1 MGSNRSGRKSVQI
14 PGCLAL
20 ALLLTA
26 TPLWAA
32 PGAPG
37 DPEPQAQNAPDRPH
51 PDFLFGQPRGW
62 IGLSGS
68 LVVPR
73 AEGDLFAF
81 VRNRLT
87 VEKRDFKAPALTVE
101 GGYMLTPRFSAVA
114 GVEVSRPRVD
124 SEYRDF
130 VDNNRLPINQTT
142 KLSQVNVSGSL
153 KVALTSRGR
162 SISRYAFIPRT
173 VTPYVGAGAG
183 AFYYRLEQQG
193 EFVDFQTFRIFADTF
208 TSNGWTPSGHVFGGA
223 DVRLWRALFM
233 NLDARYV
240 WAHAKLGADFV
251 GFDGID
257 LNGFR
262 MATGVSVA
270 FR

>member
-1 MGSNRSGRKSVQI
+1 MNRDRSGRRNIERRSW
-14 PGCLAL
+14 LAL
-20 ALLLTA
+20 PLVLVGILLSSA
-26 TPLWAA
+26 HAA
-32 PGAPG
+32 AAGPY
-37 DPEPQAQNAPDRPH
+37 PQAQKAPDRPR
-51 PDFLFGQPRGW
+51 PNFLFGQPRGW
-62 IGLSGS
+62 IGVSGS

-81 VRNRLT
+81 IHNQLT
-87 VEKRDFKAPALTVE
+87 VEKRDFKAPAVGFE
-101 GGYMLTPRFSAVA
+101 GGLLLTPRAAAVA
-114 GVEVSRPRVD
+114 HVEVSRPRVT

-130 VDNNRLPINQTT
+130 VDNNRLPINQSTT
-142 KLSQVNVSGSL
+142 LSQVNVSGSV

-173 VTPYVGAGAG
+173 LTPYVGAGAG

-208 TSNGWTPSGHVFGGA
+208 RSDGWTPSAHVFGGA
-223 DVRLWRALFM
+223 DVRLWRALFL

-240 WAHAKLGADFV
+240 WAHARLGADFV

-262 MATGVSVA
+262 VATGVNVA
-270 FR
+270 LR